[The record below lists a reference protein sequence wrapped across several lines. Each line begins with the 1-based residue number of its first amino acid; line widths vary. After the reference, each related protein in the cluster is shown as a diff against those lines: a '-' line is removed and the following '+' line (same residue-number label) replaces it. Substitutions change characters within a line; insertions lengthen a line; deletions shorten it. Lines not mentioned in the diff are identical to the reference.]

1 MNADFKKFTETI
13 KTGLERGEI
22 KVSKELTTKDLAV
35 QYAIERFVEDTHN
48 DTFTAEEIVIAV
60 KKYCGEDIY
69 LLFEQGATT

>member
-13 KTGLERGEI
+13 KTGLERGNI
-22 KVSKELTTKDLAV
+22 KVSEELTTIDLAV
-35 QYAIERFVEDTHN
+35 LYATGRFMEDTHS

-69 LLFEQGATT
+69 LLLGQG